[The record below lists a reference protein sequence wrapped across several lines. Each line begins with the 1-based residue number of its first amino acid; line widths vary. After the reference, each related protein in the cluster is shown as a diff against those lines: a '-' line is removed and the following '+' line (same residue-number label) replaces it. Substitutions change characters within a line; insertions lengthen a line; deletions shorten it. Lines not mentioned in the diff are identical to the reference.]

1 MFGLGYLIACAFG
14 WMLYAS
20 VTGVA
25 HADAPVLS
33 GALSAPVAA
42 DPYEPAAV
50 SSASAVG
57 PPASPRTVSLSS
69 STNPTGAT
77 YPEALEG
84 SATSTAAT
92 GATYVPPAADQPA
105 PDLAPAQISP
115 QAPELPMSTVSPL
128 SLVDDASF
136 GGSVYDPATTLPAV
150 VTNPLAILEAD
161 QAPAVGPDW
170 IRGPGSYIAPILAP
184 LPGAQTRAVAFAE
197 WESYRTEVVGRNIL
211 AATDDSNLF
220 MYRDGKLNGNTG
232 DTDASGLNVTDAR
245 NSVIRGTTSA
255 DFPPWENQSG
265 TTDSDDEDEEDDS
278 SDETDTGDVGD
289 TETGDDLTTNLTTT
303 RVASAAPVAAA
314 FAAVTEASAEYPFD
328 FPYVE
333 WVKQISGDR
342 ASAVHTDEGTTLAS
356 GQDVV
361 VVGADGYDDD
371 DNRAVGEHLVLT
383 RDDCNVV
390 VGGTGPVNAQIGDSE
405 QGAVIMDV
413 DNVLIEGGGAF

>member
-1 MFGLGYLIACAFG
+1 
-14 WMLYAS
+14 
-20 VTGVA
+20 
-25 HADAPVLS
+25 
-33 GALSAPVAA
+33 
-42 DPYEPAAV
+42 
-50 SSASAVG
+50 
-57 PPASPRTVSLSS
+57 
-69 STNPTGAT
+69 
-77 YPEALEG
+77 
-84 SATSTAAT
+84 
-92 GATYVPPAADQPA
+92 
-105 PDLAPAQISP
+105 
-115 QAPELPMSTVSPL
+115 MSTVSPL

-136 GGSVYDPATTLPAV
+136 GGSVEDLATTDPALI
-150 VTNPLAILEAD
+150 TNPLAILEAD

-170 IRGPGSYIAPILAP
+170 IQGPGSYIAPILAP

-265 TTDSDDEDEEDDS
+265 PTDDEEEDDD
-278 SDETDTGDVGD
+278 DETDTGDDED
-289 TETGDDLTTNLTTT
+289 TETGDDFTTT
-303 RVASAAPVAAA
+303 RVASAAPVAGA
-314 FAAVTEASAEYPFD
+314 FAAVTEDSAESDFD
-328 FPYVE
+328 FPYIE
-333 WVKQISGDR
+333 WVQQISGDR

-361 VVGADGYDDD
+361 VVGGDGYDDD
-371 DNRAVGEHLVLT
+371 DNRAVGENLVLT

-413 DNVLIEGGGAF
+413 DNVLIEGGGAY